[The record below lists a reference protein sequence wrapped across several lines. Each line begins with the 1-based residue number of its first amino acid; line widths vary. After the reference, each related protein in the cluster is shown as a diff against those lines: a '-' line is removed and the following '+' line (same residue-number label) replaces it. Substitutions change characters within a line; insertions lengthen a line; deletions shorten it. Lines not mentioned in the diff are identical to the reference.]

1 MAGCYDH
8 TWRVGSNARGTRSQ
22 FRLNTQSILPFKC
35 PSPLHL
41 PDAMELGS
49 SSQTGHLSPIQG
61 TLTRTVREYEQ
72 TIDELKKENFEL
84 KLRIYL
90 IEEDVA
96 KHYRRINAPDSDDK
110 NASNVHVAVDLKV
123 ETESL
128 RNELNEKN
136 KLLQDALDQ
145 AEKYAS
151 DLKELQDEY
160 VQLQAQFS
168 SFTEGPSL
176 QDLELLEDKKEN
188 LLKETEYLKGLLSEK
203 DKEVEVANSR
213 AEEFENQV
221 QVLKEKVKKSSMAI
235 QGLVCKY
242 HNDVEMIPKELRPII
257 QSAVTAANNENR
269 EDLAA
274 AIENFKASLNQL
286 MPTPPE
292 ICDSS
297 SERSRSKHESS
308 QLEDTH
314 GHTQAISSLNA
325 SESKYV
331 YNEKSD
337 SLLSESRSLN
347 HSQKA
352 ENISVDLSAVLK
364 ENEELKSEIEEKL
377 ATINDLTATCNDLEQ
392 RTIQL
397 QTELHDAIEKVKQ
410 YEMKP
415 REEKGKHLSPLL
427 KTSTYTQ
434 TCVQWH
440 LLQSNISEKS
450 LINAGHTNN
459 IDELKEEILTLL
471 LVIEQKDKELSDMKQ
486 ELDTVQDYVKERKD
500 LLERLASSC
509 SVNNELMRH
518 LRKLG
523 NFLEDLLQNK
533 SFDAS
538 SLENI
543 SETSEFL
550 SQLSRCLDESLKLSH
565 VLSDNL
571 SMSETRIIDSDISVS
586 KDNVFGAK
594 SLSYPHLH
602 SSLTGQAL
610 QELSILP
617 DEGRNF
623 QPSYQESFKNFAG
636 TGKRRWSLSAQH
648 NSVKNSSV
656 MNSENVIVLRTSSNE
671 DLILLLNK
679 NGDPADVL
687 LRSKQSHLNQNIIP
701 PVLGDGDQLRRRCL
715 ENNSMLNTTYWNSQT
730 SNFHQYAGDLCNV
743 ENKDAKSNVA
753 WYNQCLSSD
762 SDIWSEPDRDISMQR
777 IGIDVKTSP
786 TAQKSPRRSRFKDRR
801 TTEELSSEKN
811 TSNNGSFKIQSWS
824 RRRRSGG
831 TASKRL
837 FVKENMGKRDYKL
850 DKHFSVLSEKF
861 PPLCSLMEQLQ
872 KINESKKSSAVEDIY
887 DELHG
892 LMSTVNET
900 LLKLS
905 VLKENSKSLVICEKC
920 AVHELLLELDKTR
933 KRICGS
939 DVLQNLTESN
949 AEKVIHK
956 FLMEVDA
963 LKKELEEPHAILS
976 SGAESSEYESGA
988 AKKTEQ
994 FDNSFQDPNLNN
1006 LKNRLKEAEDE
1017 NNKLENKIKE
1027 MKEVFQKEKNITENL
1042 KTEKL
1047 ELANLVNQLKEEIS
1061 DLNEKKKALMLQN
1074 SHFKQELIEANGT
1087 SGNLKSVIKDLET
1100 KVLESSNMC
1109 DSLKEELGKSK
1120 EQLINLDAKCY
1131 EQDLRNSSKEK
1142 SELNDMLKTVE
1153 VNAVEEKN
1161 KVLNDVKKL
1170 VDEKND
1176 LLMKLKT
1183 EKDKTKFLEKEKI
1196 ELSDK
1201 LIKNEKEN
1209 SLLHVSIKELKDSVA
1224 VVLKEKDLLKAELT
1238 SSNSVCDELSNDL
1251 VKMREKLEKM
1261 EVKCFSYE
1269 KDLQTSSYVK
1279 QDFIN
1284 KLLHLK
1290 NEILLNVTRLN
1301 DACKEHLKVEL
1312 GSHSNEDSPDN
1323 VTRFDLV
1330 ADNQIENL
1338 FKGIISEINKFAK
1351 IIRTLEH
1358 VLENT
1363 YSKIQ
1368 ESRSSEEKHKL
1379 KIEFLAKELES
1390 KKFDTEKLKNEID
1403 RWKSEVDEKVQ
1414 IILDKEN
1421 TLKETNLKIVSLNEK
1436 LGNAEEQIQEK
1447 IKHLNLKDDELTKLQ
1462 EIIFNLQTQINKL
1475 LSEKM
1480 NFDNRR
1486 LSFSKS
1492 VKDVAT
1498 SPSHEF
1504 GVLHEQMSTVHQ
1516 AVGTE
1521 DEVGLGKAQQQSGND
1536 SFSSQSSKEDKDL
1549 ESTSMHKKINEKLIK
1564 KIKAL
1569 EAKLSMCEKRADIL
1583 EKEKNDLR
1591 NSVLEQ
1597 VHSNKRISGG
1607 SEDLSQK
1614 ITDLELKLEK
1624 KNSFIKELKSELH
1637 RTCNSLVDKQK
1648 EVDDLEQKLS
1658 EYVNIG
1664 QKYETEHRDIA
1675 TAHSEILQSNTEA
1688 QFLELR
1694 RHKWDL
1700 IQEIFKLQ
1708 KHFYEERE
1716 IHVGHFEKFKNY
1728 IITLHSRQKSFPW
1741 MKSGSEPLLNSLQD
1755 KVADN
1760 LSQNRILEYLNLD
1773 LDIDIECL
1781 QNLKI
1786 FLKRFFMPQISKKSQ
1801 HSLPETNDPNLGDT
1815 SISVKKPTE
1824 ISEISKQSK
1833 EFENILCKKPSEA
1846 ADFIRSFT
1854 DAGSHSKENK
1864 LENSALIVSQK
1875 LDFVENTLKGLQA
1888 ELKHLNEIHSSA
1900 QEMPAETSEKSLLME
1915 LSDKI
1920 AKLLEK
1926 SEVFT
1931 LNSTL
1936 KSLPMFINSVP
1947 CSPTKQ
1953 DMSDRES
1960 LLSEETITLSRS
1972 GSLSPVSFE
1981 ENLPSKTK
1989 TVQMAHVKESEK
2001 GLKRNVLNVTD
2012 VPYNQTTVG
2021 NSQDSVCHR
2030 SHYSSPDLGIESDP
2044 NHEGSA
2050 PEQQE
2055 ETNRNES
2062 TQKSKQKI
2070 ARMQLKSM
2078 HSYSPNEARLKN
2090 IPISLGVGDTLHAI
2104 GILQEYELLKREV
2117 QEGLV
2122 GIQSVLSRTGDGL
2135 HHIAKYTSPRKNL
2148 EYSTLKAIK
2157 DTCANIEVCLREAY
2171 KLVNNFWIAPCPSV
2185 QEWNI
2190 LIQQNQEQNE
2200 QLTKL
2205 KTSMDEQEKAFKDAL
2220 EKLKLAELRK
2230 ESMERKISKKLV
2242 KTKKIIRQAELKL
2255 LEKQCQNLPF
2265 VNKYNPEEAAYEGTL

>member
-308 QLEDTH
+308 QLEVSDTH

-617 DEGRNF
+617 DE
-623 QPSYQESFKNFAG
+623 
-636 TGKRRWSLSAQH
+636 
-648 NSVKNSSV
+648 
-656 MNSENVIVLRTSSNE
+656 
-671 DLILLLNK
+671 
-679 NGDPADVL
+679 
-687 LRSKQSHLNQNIIP
+687 
-701 PVLGDGDQLRRRCL
+701 
-715 ENNSMLNTTYWNSQT
+715 
-730 SNFHQYAGDLCNV
+730 
-743 ENKDAKSNVA
+743 
-753 WYNQCLSSD
+753 
-762 SDIWSEPDRDISMQR
+762 
-777 IGIDVKTSP
+777 
-786 TAQKSPRRSRFKDRR
+786 
-801 TTEELSSEKN
+801 
-811 TSNNGSFKIQSWS
+811 
-824 RRRRSGG
+824 G

>member
-1 MAGCYDH
+1 
-8 TWRVGSNARGTRSQ
+8 
-22 FRLNTQSILPFKC
+22 
-35 PSPLHL
+35 
-41 PDAMELGS
+41 
-49 SSQTGHLSPIQG
+49 
-61 TLTRTVREYEQ
+61 
-72 TIDELKKENFEL
+72 
-84 KLRIYL
+84 
-90 IEEDVA
+90 
-96 KHYRRINAPDSDDK
+96 
-110 NASNVHVAVDLKV
+110 
-123 ETESL
+123 
-128 RNELNEKN
+128 
-136 KLLQDALDQ
+136 
-145 AEKYAS
+145 
-151 DLKELQDEY
+151 
-160 VQLQAQFS
+160 
-168 SFTEGPSL
+168 
-176 QDLELLEDKKEN
+176 
-188 LLKETEYLKGLLSEK
+188 
-203 DKEVEVANSR
+203 
-213 AEEFENQV
+213 
-221 QVLKEKVKKSSMAI
+221 
-235 QGLVCKY
+235 
-242 HNDVEMIPKELRPII
+242 
-257 QSAVTAANNENR
+257 
-269 EDLAA
+269 
-274 AIENFKASLNQL
+274 
-286 MPTPPE
+286 
-292 ICDSS
+292 
-297 SERSRSKHESS
+297 
-308 QLEDTH
+308 
-314 GHTQAISSLNA
+314 
-325 SESKYV
+325 
-331 YNEKSD
+331 
-337 SLLSESRSLN
+337 
-347 HSQKA
+347 
-352 ENISVDLSAVLK
+352 
-364 ENEELKSEIEEKL
+364 
-377 ATINDLTATCNDLEQ
+377 
-392 RTIQL
+392 
-397 QTELHDAIEKVKQ
+397 
-410 YEMKP
+410 
-415 REEKGKHLSPLL
+415 
-427 KTSTYTQ
+427 
-434 TCVQWH
+434 
-440 LLQSNISEKS
+440 
-450 LINAGHTNN
+450 
-459 IDELKEEILTLL
+459 
-471 LVIEQKDKELSDMKQ
+471 
-486 ELDTVQDYVKERKD
+486 
-500 LLERLASSC
+500 
-509 SVNNELMRH
+509 MRH

-586 KDNVFGAK
+586 KDNGAK

-623 QPSYQESFKNFAG
+623 QPSYQESYKNFAG

-656 MNSENVIVLRTSSNE
+656 MNSENVIVLGTSSNE

-687 LRSKQSHLNQNIIP
+687 LRSKHSHLNQNIVP

-715 ENNSMLNTTYWNSQT
+715 ENNSMINTTLWNTQT
-730 SNFHQYAGDLCNV
+730 SNFHQFAGDLCNA
-743 ENKDAKSNVA
+743 ENKGAKSNVA
-753 WYNQCLSSD
+753 WYNHCLSSD

-861 PPLCSLMEQLQ
+861 SPLCSLMEQLQ

-892 LMSTVNET
+892 LMSAVNET

-905 VLKENSKSLVICEKC
+905 VLKENSKSLGICEKC

-933 KRICGS
+933 KRIYGS
-939 DVLQNLTESN
+939 DILQNVTESN
-949 AEKVIHK
+949 AENVIHK

-976 SGAESSEYESGA
+976 SGAENSDYEYGA

-1017 NNKLENKIKE
+1017 NNKLENKIQE

-1047 ELANLVNQLKEEIS
+1047 ELSNLVNQLKEEIS
-1061 DLNEKKKALMLQN
+1061 DLNEKKNALMLQN
-1074 SHFKQELIEANGT
+1074 SHFKQELVEANGI
-1087 SGNLKSVIKDLET
+1087 SGNLKNVIKDLEK

-1109 DSLKEELGKSK
+1109 DSLKEELGRSK
-1120 EQLINLDAKCY
+1120 QQLVNLDAKCSKY
-1131 EQDLRNSSKEK
+1131 EEDLRDNSKEK
-1142 SELNDMLKTVE
+1142 SELNDMLKAVE
-1153 VNAVEEKN
+1153 VKAIEEKN
-1161 KVLNDVKKL
+1161 KVLSDVKKL

-1183 EKDKTKFLEKEKI
+1183 EEDKTKFLEKEKI

-1201 LIKNEKEN
+1201 LIKNDKEI
-1209 SLLHVSIKELKDSVA
+1209 SSLHVSIKELRDSIA
-1224 VVLKEKDLLKAELT
+1224 VVLKEKDLLKAELS
-1238 SSNSVCDELSNDL
+1238 SSNSMSDELSNDL

-1261 EVKCFSYE
+1261 EVKCSSYE

-1290 NEILLNVTRLN
+1290 NEIVLNMTRLN
-1301 DACKEHLKVEL
+1301 DACKEHLEVEL
-1312 GSHSNEDSPDN
+1312 GSYGNEDSLDN
-1323 VTRFDLV
+1323 VTRSDLV
-1330 ADNQIENL
+1330 VDNQTENL
-1338 FKGIISEINKFAK
+1338 FKAIISESNKFSK

-1358 VLENT
+1358 VLEST
-1363 YSKIQ
+1363 YSKIH
-1368 ESRSSEEKHKL
+1368 ESRSSEKKHRL
-1379 KIEFLAKELES
+1379 KIEFLEKELDS
-1390 KKFDTEKLKNEID
+1390 KTFDTEELKNEID

-1421 TLKETNLKIVSLNEK
+1421 TLKETNLKITSLKEK
-1436 LGNAEEQIQEK
+1436 LGNAEEQIQKK

-1480 NFDNRR
+1480 NFDSRR
-1486 LSFSKS
+1486 LSFSKN
-1492 VKDVAT
+1492 VKDAGT
-1498 SPSHEF
+1498 SPSPEF
-1504 GVLHEQMSTVHQ
+1504 GVLREQVPTVHQ

-1521 DEVGLGKAQQQSGND
+1521 DEVGLGKAQQQPEND
-1536 SFSSQSSKEDKDL
+1536 SFSSQSSKEENDL
-1549 ESTSMHKKINEKLIK
+1549 ESTSAHKKMNEKLIK

-1591 NSVLEQ
+1591 NSVLAQ
-1597 VHSNKRISGG
+1597 VHSNKRISAG

-1614 ITDLELKLEK
+1614 ILDLELKLEK
-1624 KNSFIKELKSELH
+1624 KNSFIKELKSELF
-1637 RTCNSLVDKQK
+1637 RTCNALVDKQK
-1648 EVDDLEQKLS
+1648 EVDVLEQKLS

-1664 QKYETEHRDIA
+1664 QKYETEHQDIA
-1675 TAHSEILQSNTEA
+1675 AAHSEILQSNTEG

-1708 KHFYEERE
+1708 KHFYEERG
-1716 IHVGHFEKFKNY
+1716 IHVGLFEKFKSY
-1728 IITLHSRQKSFPW
+1728 ITTLHSRQKSFPW

-1786 FLKRFFMPQISKKSQ
+1786 FLKRFFMPQVSKKSQ
-1801 HSLPETNDPNLGDT
+1801 HSLSETNDSNLDDT
-1815 SISVKKPTE
+1815 SISVKRPTE
-1824 ISEISKQSK
+1824 TSEISKQSR
-1833 EFENILCKKPSEA
+1833 ESENILCKKPFEA
-1846 ADFIRSFT
+1846 ADFTRSFT
-1854 DAGSHSKENK
+1854 DAGSHSNKNK
-1864 LENSALIVSQK
+1864 LENSALVVSQK

-1888 ELKHLNEIHSSA
+1888 ELKHLKEIHSSA

-1920 AKLLEK
+1920 TKLLEK

-1989 TVQMAHVKESEK
+1989 TVEMAHMKESEK
-2001 GLKRNVLNVTD
+2001 GLKGNLLNVTD

-2062 TQKSKQKI
+2062 TLKSKQKI

-2078 HSYSPNEARLKN
+2078 HSYSPNDARLKN
-2090 IPISLGVGDTLHAI
+2090 TPMSLGVGDTLHAI

-2200 QLTKL
+2200 QLIKL
-2205 KTSMDEQEKAFKDAL
+2205 KTSMEEQEKAFKDAL

-2230 ESMERKISKKLV
+2230 ENMERKISKKLV

-2265 VNKYNPEEAAYEGTL
+2265 VNKYDPEEAAYEGTH